1 MSRCNCLM
9 VVLLLL
15 AGGLLCAQATAQP
28 GDPFAPI
35 FQAIDQQQYD
45 RACELLQP
53 LVESNN
59 ARAIY
64 VLAYMYQEGQGLP
77 IDLQKA
83 NQLYAQSAALKFHP
97 AMNNLGIS
105 YRDGRGL
112 AQSYQQALELF
123 TQAAAL
129 GNRQAALN
137 TGLLYVNG
145 HGVRRDYV
153 EGYAWYLISDL
164 DIARRF
170 MAELEQKVLTAQD
183 IDKAKARAQDLQ
195 RELDALEKDILN
207 EGKPGGIA
215 ALVRTQNDGRV
226 VVAAVAPGSKT
237 AEMGLQSNDE
247 LIEVDGKPVKGLS
260 QQEITT
266 LLQGPAGSI
275 INLRLKRGQQ
285 NVQLAFPREPI
296 GN

>member
-1 MSRCNCLM
+1 MSRCKCI
-9 VVLLLL
+9 VVALLLL
-15 AGGLLCAQATAQP
+15 TGALRSAPATAQP

-45 RACELLQP
+45 RARELLQP
-53 LVESNN
+53 LVEGNN

-64 VLAYMYQEGQGLP
+64 ILAYMYQAGQGLP
-77 IDLQKA
+77 VDLQKA
-83 NQLYAQSAALKFHP
+83 NELYAKSAALKFDP
-97 AMNNLGIS
+97 AVNNLGVS

-137 TGLLYVNG
+137 AGVLYVNG
-145 HGVRRDYV
+145 QGVRRDYV
-153 EGYAWYLISDL
+153 EGYAWYLIADT
-164 DIARRF
+164 DVARRN

-183 IDKAKARAQDLQ
+183 IDKAKARAQDIR
-195 RELDALEKDILN
+195 RELDALAAEILN

-215 ALVRTQNDGRV
+215 ALVSTQSDGRV
-226 VVAAVAPGSKT
+226 VVTAVKPGSKT
-237 AEMGLQSNDE
+237 AEMGLQPDDE

-260 QQEITT
+260 QQQIAT